1 MSLDPLQ
8 KLWQSQQLN
17 IPVEKILAEAKK
29 RQRRMFWL
37 MFSDIAAGTFLLV
50 WLLFYVQKNPDK
62 PGTLPTAIF
71 LVLVAVLFTIYSVW
85 KRATTWG
92 MDSLDVKNTLRLS
105 IRRCE
110 AGIQMGIVTSIV
122 CQILF
127 LGCVGLVL
135 FGPANFLSSN
145 TFALSWLGAWAVGSV
160 IWTIWYKKRQTK
172 KIEHYQ
178 SLLAQLKENDT
189 LECNNLKS
197 D

>member
-8 KLWQSQQLN
+8 KLWQSKQLN
-17 IPVEKILAEAKK
+17 IPVEKILEEAKK

-50 WLLFYVQKNPDK
+50 WLLFYVQDNSDK
-62 PGTLPTAIF
+62 PGTMPTAIF

-92 MDSLDVKNTLRLS
+92 MDSLDVKNTLRLN

-110 AGIQMGIVTSIV
+110 AGVQMGIVTSIV
-122 CQILF
+122 CLILF
-127 LGCVGLVL
+127 LGCIILVL
-135 FGPANFLSSN
+135 FGPENFLSSN
-145 TFALSWLGAWAVGSV
+145 TFALSWLGAWAVGSIV
-160 IWTIWYKKRQTK
+160 WTIWYKKRQTK

-178 SLLAQLKENDT
+178 DLLKQLSQEQSA
-189 LECNNLKS
+189 E
-197 D
+197 